1 VSQNNLPCRNRD
13 FDPPV
18 LMFYTDLYTVSIMK
32 IDVCDGVHLHVPGF
46 ISLYARFTGKCGRA
60 ARCGVAPR
68 RRLRRCTHIHTH
80 THKTTHAP
88 THPRAHI
95 TMHKLKA
102 KNACVRVRSVAF
114 SLLTAQLILGSGCT
128 CSARMLTALHIWLGR
143 RFRAGEDTAL

>member
-32 IDVCDGVHLHVPGF
+32 IDVCGLHVPGF

-80 THKTTHAP
+80 THNDALSCKECMRTCAISSLQSP
-88 THPRAHI
+88 NRAAH
-95 TMHKLKA
+95 TWFWMHLFCS
-102 KNACVRVRSVAF
+102 NADSPSYLAWKEIQSWRGHG
-114 SLLTAQLILGSGCT
+114 SLT
-128 CSARMLTALHIWLGR
+128 RMLKC
-143 RFRAGEDTAL
+143 